1 MPETS
6 DAGRQL
12 APAQLTERLAALL
25 HGPYDGLADALSTA
39 HNLAATLHAARSATP
54 AVPGKGTR

>member
-12 APAQLTERLAALL
+12 APAQLTERLAGLV
-25 HGPYDGLADALSTA
+25 HGPYDDLDT
-39 HNLAATLHAARSATP
+39 T
-54 AVPGKGTR
+54 GTR

>member
-12 APAQLTERLAALL
+12 ASAQLTERLAALV
-25 HGPYDGLADALSTA
+25 HGPYDGLADALSTV
-39 HNLAATLHAARSATP
+39 HNMAATLPAARSVTP
-54 AVPGKGTR
+54 AAPRNGAR